1 MVFLPVNIRIDGRK
15 LLFVGGGSIA
25 MHKIQTVERF
35 TGDITVLAPEID
47 PRLEDK
53 GFTLVWKAYEPS
65 DLEDVVLVYAA
76 TGNDELNRRIRDDAR
91 ARGILVNVVDSRELS
106 DFISP
111 AVLKQ
116 DDMTIAV
123 SSDGRNARKSVEWR
137 NRLQDLLDRG
147 EL

>member
-1 MVFLPVNIRIDGRK
+1 MTFLPVNIRIDGRK
-15 LLFVGGGSIA
+15 ILFVGGGSIA

-35 TGDITVLAPEID
+35 TRDITILAPEID
-47 PRLEDK
+47 TRLENK
-53 GFTLVWKAYEPS
+53 GFTLVRKVYEPS
-65 DLEDVVLVYAA
+65 DLEDAVLVYAA

-91 ARGILVNVVDSRELS
+91 TRGILVNVVDSRELS

-123 SSDGRNARKSVEWR
+123 SSNGRHARKSVAWR
-137 NRLQDLLDRG
+137 NRIQELLDRG